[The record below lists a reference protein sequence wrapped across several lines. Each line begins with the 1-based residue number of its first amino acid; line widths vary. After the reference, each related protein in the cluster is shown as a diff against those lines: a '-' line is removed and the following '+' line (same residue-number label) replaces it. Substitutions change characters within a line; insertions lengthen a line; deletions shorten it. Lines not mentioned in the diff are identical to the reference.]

1 MGEKQ
6 KIISVSREFG
16 SGGHEIAR
24 QIAEAMQL
32 EFVDRSIIEM
42 IAKEKLVDADK
53 LHPYDEA
60 TRFVPRR
67 TVSGHSSS
75 PEETIAQ
82 MQFEYLKK
90 KAAAGD
96 SFVVVGRCAET
107 VLKDFEGLTSIFVLG
122 DHDKKLARVMEV
134 YGLNERDAKAKMS
147 RHDRNRKAYHN
158 RHSEGKWGDSRLY
171 DLCINSSTLG
181 MDKTV
186 EVLEQYLQ
194 KRYE

>member
-1 MGEKQ
+1 MEEKQ
-6 KIISVSREFG
+6 IIISVSREFG
-16 SGGHEIAR
+16 SGGHEIAKH
-24 QIAEAMQL
+24 IAEYMGL

-42 IAKEKLVDADK
+42 IAKEKLVDANN

-60 TRFVPRR
+60 PRFVPRR
-67 TVSGHSSS
+67 TVRGHSSS

-82 MQFEYLKK
+82 MQFEFLRK
-90 KAAAGD
+90 KAQKGD
-96 SFVVVGRCAET
+96 SFVVVGRCSET
-107 VLKDFEGLTSIFVLG
+107 VLKEFEGLTSIFILG
-122 DHDKKLARVMEV
+122 DYEKKLQRTMEV
-134 YGLNERDAKAKMS
+134 YELTEKDAKAKMV

-158 RHSEGKWGDSRLY
+158 RHSEGKWGDSRMY

>member
-24 QIAEAMQL
+24 QIAEMMQL

-67 TVSGHSSS
+67 TVRGHSSS

-96 SFVVVGRCAET
+96 SVV
-107 VLKDFEGLTSIFVLG
+107 I
-122 DHDKKLARVMEV
+122 
-134 YGLNERDAKAKMS
+134 
-147 RHDRNRKAYHN
+147 
-158 RHSEGKWGDSRLY
+158 
-171 DLCINSSTLG
+171 
-181 MDKTV
+181 
-186 EVLEQYLQ
+186 
-194 KRYE
+194 

>member
-53 LHPYDEA
+53 LHPYDET

-67 TVSGHSSS
+67 TVRGHSSS

-122 DHDKKLARVMEV
+122 DYDKKLARVMEV
-134 YGLNERDAKAKMS
+134 YGLNEKDAKAKMT

>member
-1 MGEKQ
+1 MVEKQ

-24 QIAEAMQL
+24 QVAEAMQL

-42 IAKEKLVDADK
+42 IAKEKLVDADN
-53 LHPYDEA
+53 LHPYDET

-67 TVSGHSSS
+67 TVRGHSSS

-82 MQFEYLKK
+82 MQFEFLKK

-122 DHDKKLARVMEV
+122 DHDRKLARVMEV
-134 YGLNERDAKAKMS
+134 YGLNEKDAKAKMT

-158 RHSEGKWGDSRLY
+158 RHSEGKWGDSRMY

>member
-1 MGEKQ
+1 
-6 KIISVSREFG
+6 
-16 SGGHEIAR
+16 
-24 QIAEAMQL
+24 
-32 EFVDRSIIEM
+32 
-42 IAKEKLVDADK
+42 
-53 LHPYDEA
+53 
-60 TRFVPRR
+60 
-67 TVSGHSSS
+67 
-75 PEETIAQ
+75 

-107 VLKDFEGLTSIFVLG
+107 VLKDCEVLTSIFVLG

-134 YGLNERDAKAKMS
+134 YGLNEKDAKVKMT

>member
-1 MGEKQ
+1 MVEKQ

-24 QIAEAMQL
+24 QIAEMMQL

-60 TRFVPRR
+60 TRFGPRR
-67 TVSGHSSS
+67 TVRGHSSS

>member
-1 MGEKQ
+1 M
-6 KIISVSREFG
+6 
-16 SGGHEIAR
+16 
-24 QIAEAMQL
+24 MQL

-67 TVSGHSSS
+67 TVRGHSSS

>member
-6 KIISVSREFG
+6 MIISVSREFG

-24 QIAEAMQL
+24 RIAEYMGL

-42 IAKEKLVDADK
+42 IAQEKLVDAEK

-60 TRFVPRR
+60 HRFVPRR
-67 TVSGHSSS
+67 TVRGHSSS

-82 MQFEYLKK
+82 MQFDFLKK
-90 KAAAGD
+90 KAAKGD
-96 SFVVVGRCAET
+96 SFVVVGRCSET
-107 VLKDFEGLTSIFVLG
+107 VLKEFDCLTSIFVLG
-122 DHDKKLARVMEV
+122 DYDKKLRRVREV
-134 YGLNERDAKAKMS
+134 YDLSEKEAKAKMV

-158 RHSEGKWGDSRLY
+158 RHSDGKWGDSRLY

-186 EVLEQYLQ
+186 KVLEQYLQ

>member
-32 EFVDRSIIEM
+32 EFVDRSISEM
-42 IAKEKLVDADK
+42 IAKEKRVDADK

-60 TRFVPRR
+60 TRVGPRR
-67 TVSGHSSS
+67 TVRGHSSS

-122 DHDKKLARVMEV
+122 DYDKKLARVMEV
-134 YGLNERDAKAKMS
+134 YGLNEKDAKAKMT

>member
-1 MGEKQ
+1 
-6 KIISVSREFG
+6 
-16 SGGHEIAR
+16 
-24 QIAEAMQL
+24 MQL

-67 TVSGHSSS
+67 TVRGHSSS

-122 DHDKKLARVMEV
+122 DYDKKLARVMEV
-134 YGLNERDAKAKMS
+134 YGLNERDAKAKMT

>member
-24 QIAEAMQL
+24 QIAEMMQL

-60 TRFVPRR
+60 TRR
-67 TVSGHSSS
+67 TVRGHSSS